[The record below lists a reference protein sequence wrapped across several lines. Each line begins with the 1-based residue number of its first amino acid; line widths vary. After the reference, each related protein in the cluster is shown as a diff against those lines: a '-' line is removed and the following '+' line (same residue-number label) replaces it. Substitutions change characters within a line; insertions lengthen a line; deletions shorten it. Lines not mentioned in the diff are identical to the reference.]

1 MRDHF
6 TSSNGTSV
14 RWITLVA
21 TDPKS
26 RLDTEP
32 RPRVPMKIW
41 SQPLL
46 LGVAGDDLRLV
57 AYADVMMILDLG
69 GIQ

>member
-1 MRDHF
+1 
-6 TSSNGTSV
+6 
-14 RWITLVA
+14 
-21 TDPKS
+21 
-26 RLDTEP
+26 
-32 RPRVPMKIW
+32 MKIW

-57 AYADVMMILDLG
+57 AYADVIVILDLG